1 MTVSGCDHGN
11 WRHAPTDKERDLLL
25 FIRGY
30 RRRHGYPPTMR
41 EMAIAIGWASTTS
54 VVVHLNKLQE
64 LGYITRQRHQAR
76 SIRILKIPGA

>member
-1 MTVSGCDHGN
+1 
-11 WRHAPTDKERDLLL
+11 
-25 FIRGY
+25 
-30 RRRHGYPPTMR
+30 MR